1 MHTESDPRWG
11 WFWVW
16 VWDWTTHWLFSHVII
31 IQLKSSQE
39 PANNSIVS
47 CFHSDYKR
55 WSSSLVM
62 RRRWTGPH
70 PKTCWAT
77 AARLQLGCA
86 ISPRSPLYT
95 ETWRPGTSSWL
106 RMEYARY
113 PPSPSVLSKL
123 RNVLPVCFHGNKLSP
138 LPYQWWQTECS
149 LWCVYTVQT
158 VSLKL

>member
-1 MHTESDPRWG
+1 MCTDGDPHWG

-31 IQLKSSQE
+31 QLNMQE
-39 PANNSIVS
+39 LTKPSFHVS
-47 CFHSDYKR
+47 TLNYER

-62 RRRWTGPH
+62 RRRWRGPH

-86 ISPRSPLYT
+86 ISPKSPLYT

-113 PPSPSVLSKL
+113 PSSPNVLSKL
-123 RNVLPVCFHGNKLSP
+123 RNVFPVCFHGNKLSP